1 MGDNFEIEYTNDAE
15 IDHITDDHENSLVTV
30 NNVDELLETSD
41 EDEYE
46 SDNEKSPKE
55 NDISKLKNTQNDI
68 DITNN
73 ILIKSDLETNTSDYL
88 VSILDEDLFIKDEPL
103 DIEENNIDQ
112 FNHIEHSHNDFK
124 PNNIFTNT
132 LLSSSKV
139 VKKAKSSPLREV
151 WMVSPLKKPNYLVK
165 REKEDTLP
173 QANSG
178 VAKNLFEI
186 VTSVENDNDNIVTDT
201 EITES
206 NNYNL
211 KTNSNDKDLENNV
224 LNEKEVLNSPNNVQT
239 SVSLS
244 LQETKI
250 SPVKKQD
257 SENGAKN
264 DLKCTQ
270 CSAKFNQLIQLERH
284 QFAHFLDSVDSVK
297 EDENSFIL
305 ESR

>member
-1 MGDNFEIEYTNDAE
+1 M
-15 IDHITDDHENSLVTV
+15 
-30 NNVDELLETSD
+30 
-41 EDEYE
+41 
-46 SDNEKSPKE
+46 
-55 NDISKLKNTQNDI
+55 
-68 DITNN
+68 
-73 ILIKSDLETNTSDYL
+73 
-88 VSILDEDLFIKDEPL
+88 
-103 DIEENNIDQ
+103 
-112 FNHIEHSHNDFK
+112 
-124 PNNIFTNT
+124 
-132 LLSSSKV
+132 V
-139 VKKAKSSPLREV
+139 VVL
-151 WMVSPLKKPNYLVK
+151 NYAGQLK

-201 EITES
+201 KITES

-257 SENGAKN
+257 FENSAKN

>member
-1 MGDNFEIEYTNDAE
+1 
-15 IDHITDDHENSLVTV
+15 
-30 NNVDELLETSD
+30 
-41 EDEYE
+41 
-46 SDNEKSPKE
+46 
-55 NDISKLKNTQNDI
+55 
-68 DITNN
+68 
-73 ILIKSDLETNTSDYL
+73 
-88 VSILDEDLFIKDEPL
+88 
-103 DIEENNIDQ
+103 
-112 FNHIEHSHNDFK
+112 
-124 PNNIFTNT
+124 
-132 LLSSSKV
+132 
-139 VKKAKSSPLREV
+139 
-151 WMVSPLKKPNYLVK
+151 MVSPLKKPNYLVK

-186 VTSVENDNDNIVTDT
+186 VTSVGNDNDNIVTDT